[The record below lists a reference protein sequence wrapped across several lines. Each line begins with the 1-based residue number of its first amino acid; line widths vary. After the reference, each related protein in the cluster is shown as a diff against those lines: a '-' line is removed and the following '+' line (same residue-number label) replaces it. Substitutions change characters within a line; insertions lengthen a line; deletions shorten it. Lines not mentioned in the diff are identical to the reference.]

1 MNLKKFGGEFKFIE
15 SIAKTYKDKKII
27 RGIGDDAAV
36 IHFGNRYLL
45 VSTDTIVEGDHF
57 SLDYFSPKEV
67 GGKAIE
73 SSISDIV
80 AMGGKP
86 QYVFLSLCLPKDVKV
101 KTMKEIYQGIYQKC
115 DKYNI
120 AVLGGDTTHSKNMV
134 VSVTVLGE
142 GQKGK
147 ICFRSDAKIGDL
159 IKVTGKLGASTA
171 GFHFFQSFY
180 KKNTN
185 NSNDKSKT
193 KIEEK
198 KMDFVKKKHL
208 RPQCRLDIVDKINFH
223 ANAMQDISDGL
234 ASELKHICK
243 ASKVSAIID
252 GEIPIDEKTH
262 LAAQLMGQDAVN
274 FALYGGE
281 DFELVYTVAKK
292 HVNKTPGVVVGKI
305 IRSVNKKHSVFLQQG
320 EKKILLQKSG
330 YDHFQ

>member
-1 MNLKKFGGEFKFIE
+1 MNLKEFGGEFKFIE

-86 QYVFLSLCLPKDVKV
+86 QYVFLSLCLPKDVEV

-147 ICFRSDAKIGDL
+147 ICLRSDAKVGDV

-171 GFHFFQSFY
+171 GFRFFQSFY
-180 KKNTN
+180 KKN
-185 NSNDKSKT
+185 KI

-208 RPQCRLDIVDKINFH
+208 RPQCRLDIIDEVNFH

-234 ASELKHICK
+234 ASELKHICR

-252 GEIPIDEKTH
+252 GEIPIDKKTH
-262 LAAQLMGQDAVN
+262 LAAQLMGEDAID

-292 HVNKTPGVVVGKI
+292 HADKTPGVVVGKI
-305 IRSVNKKHSVFLQQG
+305 IPSVNKKHSVFLQQG
-320 EKKILLQKSG
+320 AKKILLQKNG